1 MIIQHNIMALNAH
14 RQLTGNTSQVQKNIE
29 KLSSGYKI
37 NRAGDDA
44 SGLAISE
51 KMRAQIAGLDVAQKN
66 AQDGISLIQTAE
78 GALTEVHSMLN
89 RMVELAEKS
98 ANGTIQE
105 DVDREAIQK
114 ETNDLLS
121 EIDRISKAT
130 NFNGINLL
138 DGTLG
143 ATAASNTASGNI
155 GTTSNSVSMSGLD
168 IGSVVTFTTGAAST
182 GGAKAVTIGYNE
194 TDKALTITL
203 AADTDA
209 TAGLSYTVDDINN
222 AIKAQYAEDPTSFA
236 ALAGVQVTSGS
247 VNVAN
252 TASLQLGTII
262 FKEAAASTKANDV
275 VGDDTSFVL
284 SATKTGS
291 TGITSF
297 TFAAVTGEQT
307 VSNVD
312 GDVTVNLD
320 ANDDV
325 TYTASQVT
333 DMLKGSGIDW
343 TASFDGSK
351 TAEQVVAGFNFTAET
366 VTDGTGSGSSGL
378 TLQIGDTN
386 ESHQKV
392 NVAVDDLSSNGLGIN
407 NLDVS
412 NQTAA
417 GASIQKI
424 KDAINKVST
433 NRANLGGLQNRLEHT
448 INNLAVTNEN
458 MTAAESRIRDVD
470 MAKEMMSFTKNNVL
484 TQAAQA
490 MLAQANT
497 QPQSVLQ
504 LLR

>member
-1 MIIQHNIMALNAH
+1 MRIQHNIMALNAH

-29 KLSSGYKI
+29 KLSSGYQI

-51 KMRAQIAGLDVAQKN
+51 KMRAQIKGLEVAQKN

-98 ANGTIQE
+98 ANGTIQD

-114 ETNDLLS
+114 EVDDLLS

-143 ATAASNTASGNI
+143 ATKADNTASGYI
-155 GTTSNSVSMSGLD
+155 GGTTNEVTMSGLE
-168 IGSVVTFTTGAAST
+168 IGTVVKF
-182 GGAKAVTIGYNE
+182 VTSDTAGTPGIEVGYNA
-194 TDKALTITL
+194 TDKELTITL
-203 AADTDA
+203 TADTEGAASFSAASINDA
-209 TAGLSYTVDDINN
+209 IEAAYASDPVAN
-222 AIKAQYAEDPTSFA
+222 AI
-236 ALAGVQVTSGS
+236 LAGVKVETGSSVTAGTNSMSTVLGS
-247 VNVAN
+247 
-252 TASLQLGTII
+252 II
-262 FKEAAASTKANDV
+262 FKEAAASTKAKDV
-275 VGDDTSFVL
+275 VGTDTDFVL
-284 SATKTGS
+284 SATRTGKTN
-291 TGITSF
+291 ITSF
-297 TFAAVTGEQT
+297 TFADSATTQGVQNANG
-307 VSNVD
+307 V
-312 GDVTVNLD
+312 VTVTLLQD
-320 ANDDV
+320 KE
-325 TYTASQVT
+325 YSASEIT
-333 DMLKGSGIDW
+333 EMLRTNGIDW
-343 TASFDGSK
+343 KASFDGTLTGTK
-351 TAEQVVAGFNFTAET
+351 IETGFGTAALT
-366 VTDGTGSGSSGL
+366 VTDGTGTGASGL

-392 NVAVDDLSSNGLGIN
+392 TVSVDNLSSDGLGIA

-412 NQTAA
+412 TREAA
-417 GASIQKI
+417 GDSIQRI

-448 INNLAVTNEN
+448 INNLSVTEEN

-470 MAKEMMSFTKNNVL
+470 MAKEMMAFTKNNVL

-504 LLR
+504 LLQ